1 MQMQLVTPPTIE
13 PITLSELLLHLRHDS
28 MSLSDAIGTTQS
40 VAPGTYDVGEHAG
53 ASVDVQGKSA
63 IVSLDVGAVGIGG
76 KVDCKLQDSDD
87 NETFS
92 DWTGGAFDQ
101 VTAATDERVHEL
113 QYTGS
118 RPYIRPVVTVS
129 GAACPLSAGVLT
141 ADPSTVENDLLND
154 LISTAREYVEDA
166 TRRALLTQTWD
177 YYLDEFPSGYYI
189 TVPLGNLQSITH
201 IKYRDASATETTLT
215 ATDDYVVELCGDQY
229 GRIVLPYGKSW
240 PRFIPYPSNPIVI
253 RIVCGWTDASL
264 IPAQIRTAVKMYAAK
279 LYASRGEDI
288 IGVSVT
294 QDRTVD
300 ALIRN
305 HRLWREF

>member
-1 MQMQLVTPPTIE
+1 MKATLITPPTIE

-28 MSLSDAIGTTQS
+28 IEMSDAIGTAQS
-40 VAPGTYDVGEHAG
+40 IAPGAYDIGEYTG
-53 ASVDVQGKSA
+53 AAVDIFGKSA
-63 IVSLDVGAVGIGG
+63 IVNLNVGAVGIGG

-101 VTAATDERVHEL
+101 VTAATDKRVHEL

-118 RPYIRPVVTVS
+118 MPYIRPVVTVS

-141 ADPSTVENDLLND
+141 VDPSTVENDLLND

-177 YYLDEFPSGYYI
+177 YFLDEFPSGYYI
-189 TVPLGNLQSITH
+189 TVPLGNLQSVTH
-201 IKYRDASATETTLT
+201 IKYKDVTGTETTLD
-215 ATDDYVVELCGDQY
+215 ADDYTVESCGDQC
-229 GRIVLPYGKSW
+229 GRIVLPYNKAW
-240 PRFIPYPSNPIVI
+240 PRFAPYPSNPIAI
-253 RIVCGWTDASL
+253 RIVCGWTAANL
-264 IPAQIRTAVKMYAAK
+264 IPSMIRTAIKMYAAK
-279 LYASRGEDI
+279 LYANRGEDV
-288 IGVSVT
+288 IGASVT

-305 HRLWREF
+305 YRLWREF

>member
-1 MQMQLVTPPTIE
+1 MKATLITPPTIE

-28 MSLSDAIGTTQS
+28 IEMSDAIGTAQS
-40 VAPGTYDVGEHAG
+40 IAPGAYDIGEYTG
-53 ASVDVQGKSA
+53 AAVDIFGKSA
-63 IVSLDVGAVGIGG
+63 IVNLNAGAVGIGG
-76 KVDCKLQDSDD
+76 KINCKLQDSDD
-87 NETFS
+87 NETFT

-141 ADPSTVENDLLND
+141 VDPSTVENDLLND

-189 TVPLGNLQSITH
+189 TVPLGFQSTLPRRER
-201 IKYRDASATETTLT
+201 RDVRRRTL
-215 ATDDYVVELCGDQY
+215 
-229 GRIVLPYGKSW
+229 P
-240 PRFIPYPSNPIVI
+240 
-253 RIVCGWTDASL
+253 
-264 IPAQIRTAVKMYAAK
+264 
-279 LYASRGEDI
+279 
-288 IGVSVT
+288 
-294 QDRTVD
+294 VD
-300 ALIRN
+300 AVSI
-305 HRLWREF
+305 HAPA